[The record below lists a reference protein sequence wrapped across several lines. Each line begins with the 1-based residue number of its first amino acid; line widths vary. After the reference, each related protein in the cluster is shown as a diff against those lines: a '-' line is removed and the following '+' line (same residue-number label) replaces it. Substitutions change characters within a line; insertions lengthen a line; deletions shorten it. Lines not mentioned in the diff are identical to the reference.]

1 MTEDTYNPWT
11 DEYPFVSF
19 IQLEKN
25 ARAEA
30 KRNIEKLKNRDED
43 NLATTHILM
52 LSPNDSPGLRLRAKL
67 FYEDD
72 LREAKKARD
81 ERINKNIVNGEFST
95 IWELD
100 DDEELKENKMWR
112 KASDSIRRL

>member
-1 MTEDTYNPWT
+1 MTEDYYNPWSDT
-11 DEYPFVSF
+11 VPFVK
-19 IQLEKN
+19 IEQLEAN
-25 ARAEA
+25 LRHEA
-30 KRNIEKLKNRDED
+30 KLRNEKLKNPAEND
-43 NLATTHILM
+43 LATTRILR

-72 LREAKKARD
+72 LSEAKKARD
-81 ERINKNIVNGEFST
+81 ERINKNIVNGEFAT

-112 KASDSIRRL
+112 KASDSIR

>member
-1 MTEDTYNPWT
+1 MIDPKFLEMERREIASVGLPKSLKV
-11 DEYPFVSF
+11 EHSGVSRML
-19 IQLEKN
+19 ILSD
-25 ARAEA
+25 RG
-30 KRNIEKLKNRDED
+30 LK
-43 NLATTHILM
+43 
-52 LSPNDSPGLRLRAKL
+52 LRAKL